1 MNSTPEPLQEKREAV
16 AYGITRGL
24 SERHACRLV
33 WLSRSSARYAAHPKE
48 DEPLIEKLR
57 QIKGKHP
64 RFGVRRAYWTL
75 KNGGEAL
82 NHKRVQ
88 RLWKQQGLAV
98 VRRKK
103 KRRVLSAESSPP
115 CRAEYPNHVWSYDF
129 LEDALLSGRKYRLL
143 NILDEF
149 TRQWLALRVGFSL
162 GSKSVIAVLEPLFVE
177 HGAPRFLRSDN
188 GPEFI
193 ALEVQAWLSS
203 QGSGPLYIEPGK
215 PWQNGHV
222 ESFGGKLRDEY
233 LDREAFVSLGEASV
247 CLEQHRRWY
256 NAERPHSSLGYQ
268 SPLSFKAA
276 WLGQRREAP
285 PQPPGAAGDGTK
297 QA

>member
-1 MNSTPEPLQEKREAV
+1 MNSAPEPLSEKREAV
-16 AYGITRGL
+16 AYGIARGL
-24 SERHACRLV
+24 SERRACRLV
-33 WLSRSSARYAAHPKE
+33 WLNRSSARYTAHPRE
-48 DEPLIEKLR
+48 DEPLLEKLR

-64 RFGVRRAYWTL
+64 RFGVRRVCWTL
-75 KNGGEAL
+75 KNAGESV

-98 VRRKK
+98 IRRRKK
-103 KRRVLSAESSPP
+103 QRLPRQQSDPP
-115 CRAEYPNHVWSYDF
+115 CRAEYPNHVWSCDF

-143 NILDEF
+143 SVLDEF

-193 ALEVQAWLSS
+193 ALELKAWLSS
-203 QGSGPLYIEPGK
+203 RGSGSLYIEPGK

-222 ESFGGKLRDEY
+222 ESFGGKLRDEC
-233 LDREAFVSLGEASV
+233 LDREAFVSLGEAEV
-247 CLEQHRRWY
+247 CLERHRRWY

-268 SPLSFKAA
+268 PPLSFKEA
-276 WLGQRREAP
+276 WREQRREASV
-285 PQPPGAAGDGTK
+285 PQPGAAGDCTE